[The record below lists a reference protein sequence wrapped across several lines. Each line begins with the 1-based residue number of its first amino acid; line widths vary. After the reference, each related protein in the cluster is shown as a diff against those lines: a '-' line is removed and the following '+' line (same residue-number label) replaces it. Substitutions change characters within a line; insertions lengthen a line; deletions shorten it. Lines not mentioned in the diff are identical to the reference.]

1 MILLP
6 AYSLLKQEQL
16 QLAAQLASV
25 IIQPQMENV
34 KGKAMFFS
42 PKFGVS
48 MGMMFFSLNLG
59 HFFYLETSK
68 VRHTA
73 IPQPCERSP
82 PCELESPLDAA
93 A

>member
-1 MILLP
+1 MVLLP

-16 QLAAQLASV
+16 QLAAQLAFV

-42 PKFGVS
+42 PKIWGIHGYDVFFPQFGAS
-48 MGMMFFSLNLG
+48 Y
-59 HFFYLETSK
+59 FYLETSK

-82 PCELESPLDAA
+82 PCELE
-93 A
+93 